1 MNASRSRRR
10 PPPPP
15 QVLAF
20 AMAATV
26 LGVLPVF
33 LVGGLAVEIRRDVP
47 FSAADLGL
55 LVATFFA
62 VSSLFSMPGGWISER
77 VGPSGG
83 IFVGALAGCICS
95 IGMVTSAPSLRYM
108 TLWMAIAGLGNGV
121 TQPACNLALT
131 RFVRPGRQGLAFGL
145 KQSSAPT
152 ATLLAGLAVPAIAL
166 TAGWRFAYVGSA
178 AAAMLLCLCVIIRPL
193 EVEQVAQRRQVRP
206 RASGQRP
213 LIYLAIA
220 GGLAAGAGNSLAA
233 FLVVSSV
240 EAGASHA
247 AAAMAFALGSACGI
261 AARIVLG
268 HVADGR
274 QKAALSTVLSMMVLG
289 SAGFGALAV
298 ADSGWLRLLAT
309 LLAFG
314 AGWGWPGLF
323 VLAIV
328 RAYPSAPAA
337 ATGVS
342 QTGVY
347 LGCVLGPL
355 GFGMLVNLAS
365 YQVAWIATAGTLLV
379 AAALLSRVASSL
391 RPDRGEP

>member
-1 MNASRSRRR
+1 MG
-10 PPPPP
+10 
-15 QVLAF
+15 
-20 AMAATV
+20 ATV

-33 LVGGLAVEIRRDVP
+33 LVGGLAVDIRRDIP
-47 FSAADLGL
+47 FSAGDLGL
-55 LVATFFA
+55 VVATFFA
-62 VSSLFSMPGGWISER
+62 VSALFSMPGGWISEHI
-77 VGPSGG
+77 GPSGG
-83 IFVGALAGCICS
+83 ILVGALAGFICS
-95 IGMVTSAPSLRYM
+95 IGMATSASSLFDLA
-108 TLWMAIAGLGNGV
+108 LWVAIAGMGNGV

-145 KQSSAPT
+145 KQASAPT
-152 ATLLAGLAVPAIAL
+152 ATLLAGLSVPVIAL

-178 AAAMLLCLCVIIRPL
+178 AAAMLLCLCVIIQPL
-193 EVEQVAQRRQVRP
+193 DVERVAHRRQGRHNT
-206 RASGQRP
+206 AGQRP

-233 FLVVSSV
+233 FLVLSSV

-274 QKAALSTVLSMMVLG
+274 QKATLPTVVSMMVLG
-289 SAGFGALAV
+289 STGFGVLAV
-298 ADSGWLRLLAT
+298 ADTGWLRLIAT

-328 RAYPSAPAA
+328 RAYPNAPAA
-337 ATGVS
+337 ATGVT

-379 AAALLSRVASSL
+379 SAAILSRVASSP